1 MVGIYMEQVGT
12 GSLALLL
19 AEWQCLLRQ
28 TSPQTHETLNAL
40 TDDEIRHLVSTF
52 YDYMLSHHESELF
65 LNTEQVNTRLSH
77 SMFHWLRSVLGSAQQ
92 DLQPLLE
99 KQREIGI
106 VHARI
111 GLPIDLVARGAR
123 KLKNELY
130 TLLQGKE
137 HLPAP
142 LLSEI
147 ICFSGL
153 AMDTAIEAMTVS
165 YSPTYQNAMQTQE
178 QYRLLSIYDD
188 VNVERERQI
197 TALTTWEN
205 QFIYNIATGLPAADL
220 IFLSKSEF
228 GMWFAHKG
236 KHLLGNP
243 HMLANMDTLVQQA
256 DQHITQALANETQP
270 EMASRMAVLQA
281 IRQLAGQIHR
291 LLASMFDALVQLENG
306 KDPLTQLLNRRFI
319 PTIMR
324 REISLAL
331 NVRKPFILAM
341 LDIDHFK
348 KINDHYGHHAGDSTL
363 KTVAAVIYDHFRS
376 SDYVFRYGGEEFMVL
391 LVESDLVQATIILE
405 ALRKKIAAL
414 TIEASPEQHFAIT
427 VSIGLAEFDYHP
439 DYQRLIDQADRALYA
454 AKRNGRNRLETGQ
467 NP

>member
-1 MVGIYMEQVGT
+1 MEQSGHSNH
-12 GSLALLL
+12 SLLLSEWQALLH
-19 AEWQCLLRQ
+19 Q
-28 TSPQTHETLNAL
+28 TPPTVHDIL
-40 TDDEIRHLVSTF
+40 TGLGDEEIRHLVNVF

-65 LNTEQVNTRLSH
+65 LSTEQVSTRLSH
-77 SMFHWLRSVLGSAQQ
+77 SMFHWLRSVLGSARQ
-92 DLQPLLE
+92 DLPQLLE

-106 VHARI
+106 IHARI

-130 TLLQGKE
+130 QLLQTKE
-137 HLPAP
+137 TIPAA
-142 LLSEI
+142 LLSDI
-147 ICFSGL
+147 ICFSSL

-165 YSPTYQNAMQTQE
+165 YSPTYQSSMQAQE

-197 TALTTWEN
+197 SALTSWEN

-220 IFLSKSEF
+220 IPLAKSEF
-228 GMWFAHKG
+228 GMWFSHKG
-236 KHLLGNP
+236 RHLLGNP
-243 HMLANMDTLVQQA
+243 NMLANMDTLIKQA
-256 DQHITQALANETQP
+256 DDHITQALTQSLSP
-270 EMASRMAVLQA
+270 VVESRMAVLQA
-281 IRQLAGQIHR
+281 IRQLTGQIHR
-291 LLASMFDALVQLENG
+291 LLTSMFDALVELENG

-348 KINDHYGHHAGDSTL
+348 KINDSYGHSAGDITL
-363 KTVAAVIYDHFRS
+363 KTVATVIYDHFRS

-391 LVESDLVQATIILE
+391 LVESDLTQAKIILE
-405 ALRKKIAAL
+405 ALRQKIAAL
-414 TIEASPEQHFAIT
+414 SIEVSPTQHFSVT
-427 VSIGLAEFDYHP
+427 VSIGFVDFDYHP
-439 DYQRLIDQADRALYA
+439 DYKRLIDKADRALYA
-454 AKRNGRNRLETGQ
+454 AKDHGRNRIEAH
-467 NP
+467 PR